1 MKLYLVRH
9 GQTDWNLQDKIQG
22 WADVPLNDAGIKQA
36 ERLRDQL
43 HKKNIIPDKVY
54 ASPLQRVR
62 STAKIITD
70 GKQQIIIDERLME
83 RNVGELEGRLCR
95 EFFDFEID
103 FLDPKLNSG
112 AHDVEPIRDFR
123 ARADAFLQDLK
134 ISHDQDAEILV
145 VSSNGL
151 MKQLHM
157 LISGV
162 IPEETP
168 NFQNGEVYE
177 YEI

>member
-83 RNVGELEGRLCR
+83 RNVGELEGRSCR

-103 FLDPKLNSG
+103 FFQDVCYYKSIGAANSPLV
-112 AHDVEPIRDFR
+112 ANILPLFSMTLIKKSKN
-123 ARADAFLQDLK
+123 LQK
-134 ISHDQDAEILV
+134 RC
-145 VSSNGL
+145 
-151 MKQLHM
+151 
-157 LISGV
+157 
-162 IPEETP
+162 
-168 NFQNGEVYE
+168 
-177 YEI
+177 

>member
-83 RNVGELEGRLCR
+83 RNVGELEGRSCR

-103 FLDPKLNSG
+103 F
-112 AHDVEPIRDFR
+112 
-123 ARADAFLQDLK
+123 
-134 ISHDQDAEILV
+134 
-145 VSSNGL
+145 
-151 MKQLHM
+151 
-157 LISGV
+157 
-162 IPEETP
+162 
-168 NFQNGEVYE
+168 
-177 YEI
+177 